1 MYVPSQK
8 PLLDS
13 SAAELRTASIALVD
27 VVVLSPDLALFE
39 AIRDAVGERNPVW
52 RARSAEEAV
61 DLLLTGRCGVFLV
74 DMAAVSNNPA
84 SLIEQITEQFPDVVS
99 VVAGRRD
106 DEALLARLISDGLI
120 YRFMHKPLSPK
131 RAGMFLNAAI
141 RHHAERRLETAHEP
155 LLQLGPLVPKFIASV
170 ELPKWLFVTA
180 GVGLFVG
187 LAAVVWNGSA
197 SVSAARK
204 LLTPAVAPVVAPL
217 AKADPVLASARA
229 AFAAGRYESPP
240 GRNALDLYQA
250 VLLARPDQPEAREGL
265 QKTVSAL
272 LEQAEYELAAGRV
285 DEAERLVTRAL
296 LVVPDDPGMNAMA
309 VRLKPSLPPA
319 PVGADPLPEA
329 GIAAQASTAPE
340 AARSHA
346 QRLPAAPEVRPAAA
360 PVDTGRPEDPPH
372 AGAVPVTPVTPVGP
386 VTPVTPVSV
395 PVTRQ
400 AASDGSKRETPRAAP
415 IVRPDP
421 LLASMVQHKYTDA
434 RPRSAKPAPA
444 PRSATVPAGP
454 RHDIAGIENAPQ
466 PPVSAASPG
475 ERSTGPQPF
484 QTSAPLLP
492 LGDLQRV
499 SARDPVYPP
508 QALRERIEGWVE
520 IEFLVTESGA
530 VDGITVL
537 DARPAGVFE
546 EAATRALSDWVFR
559 PRVVN
564 GQPVPMR
571 SVITM
576 RFNVDG

>member
-1 MYVPSQK
+1 MPSQK
-8 PLLDS
+8 PLLKNTV
-13 SAAELRTASIALVD
+13 AGPQPASVALVD

-52 RARSAEEAV
+52 RARTAEEAV
-61 DLLLTGRCGVFLV
+61 ELLLTGRCGVFLV

-84 SLIEQITEQFPDVVS
+84 SLIEQITDQFPDVVS

-106 DEALLARLISDGLI
+106 DETLLARLISDGLI

-131 RAGMFLNAAI
+131 RAGMFLHAAI
-141 RHHAERRLETAHEP
+141 RHHAERRQAPGNEP

-180 GVGLFVG
+180 GLSLFVG
-187 LAAVVWNGSA
+187 LMVVVWNGSA

-204 LLTPAVAPVVAPL
+204 LLVAPAAPAAVPL
-217 AKADPVLASARA
+217 PKADPVLASARA

-272 LEQAEYELAAGRV
+272 LEQAESELAAGRIE
-285 DEAERLVTRAL
+285 EAQRLVTRAL
-296 LVVPDDPGMNAMA
+296 VVVPEDPGMKRMA
-309 VRLKPSLPPA
+309 TRLRSPAPPA
-319 PVGADPLPEA
+319 SPPATPVSPVP
-329 GIAAQASTAPE
+329 
-340 AARSHA
+340 
-346 QRLPAAPEVRPAAA
+346 PAAEREPAANLA
-360 PVDTGRPEDPPH
+360 RTGHPDPEPEP
-372 AGAVPVTPVTPVGP
+372 VPVPVAKMPPRGALPSP

-400 AASDGSKRETPRAAP
+400 TTRESPQQAPPAAAP
-415 IVRPDP
+415 VVRPDP
-421 LLASMVQHKYTDA
+421 ILASMVQRKYTA
-434 RPRSAKPAPA
+434 TSALPRRAAPSRPSAVSAP
-444 PRSATVPAGP
+444 GP
-454 RHDIAGIENAPQ
+454 RPDIAGLETGPRTLSPEPATPTR
-466 PPVSAASPG
+466 PVGTQAFQSAA
-475 ERSTGPQPF
+475 
-484 QTSAPLLP
+484 ALLP

-508 QALRERIEGWVE
+508 QALQAHVEGWVE
-520 IEFLVTESGA
+520 MEFLVTASGT
-530 VDGITVL
+530 VEGITVL
-537 DARPAGVFE
+537 DAQPTGVFE
-546 EAATRALSDWVFR
+546 EAATRALSGWVFR
-559 PRVVN
+559 PRIVN

-576 RFNVDG
+576 QFNVDG